1 MQTRPIYRSITFWSG
16 ALALAFLCW
25 AWGDSTNHH
34 SSMRWNCFMA
44 QSGHGG
50 LEINS
55 VYSFTGFSASRMAK
69 PTGTTRSQMPEIV
82 APFFLRGTG
91 SPTVAVSHKA
101 SESYREE
108 LETMMR
114 RRSPE
119 AWLIFI
125 PHWIPLLSVA
135 LLWVVLL
142 VWRERRV
149 RASATHQTLG

>member
-1 MQTRPIYRSITFWSG
+1 MQARPLYRSITFWSG

-44 QSGHGG
+44 QSSHGG
-50 LEINS
+50 LEVNS

-69 PTGTTRSQMPEIV
+69 PTGTAMSQVPEIA

-91 SPTVAVSHKA
+91 SPSVAVSPKT
-101 SESYREE
+101 SESYREQ
-108 LETMMR
+108 LEAMMR

-125 PHWIPLLSVA
+125 PHWIPLFAVA
-135 LLWVVLL
+135 LVWVGLL
-142 VWRERRV
+142 VLRERRV
-149 RASATHQTLG
+149 HISADQGVPD